1 MTRLP
6 KDFRDFLQLLNEHDV
21 NYLLIGGYAV
31 GYHGYPRA
39 TADIDIWIEPEK
51 ITAEKIVGVLSDF
64 GFDRNSI
71 SEEFFLQRD
80 KIIRLGNPP
89 LRIEIQMSISGVE
102 FDSCY
107 NERVE
112 DKIDGIP
119 VKIISLKNLKINK
132 KAANRHKDL
141 DDLEKL

>member
-6 KDFRDFLQLLNEHDV
+6 KDFRDFLQLLNDHDV
-21 NYLLIGGYAV
+21 EYLLIGGYAV

-51 ITAEKIVGVLSDF
+51 ITAEKIVRVLSDF
-64 GFDRNSI
+64 GFDRKDI

-102 FDSCY
+102 FTSCY
-107 NERVE
+107 KERVE
-112 DKIDGIP
+112 DEIDGIA
-119 VKIISLKNLKINK
+119 VKIISLEKLKINK

>member
-6 KDFRDFLQLLNEHDV
+6 KDFKDFLQLLNVHDV
-21 NYLLIGGYAV
+21 RYLLIGGYAV

-51 ITAEKIVGVLSDF
+51 HTAEKMVHVLSDF
-64 GFDRNSI
+64 GFDRNEI
-71 SEEFFLQRD
+71 SVEIFLQRD

-89 LRIEIQMSISGVE
+89 LRIEIQMAISGVE
-102 FDSCY
+102 FDPCY

-112 DKIDGIP
+112 DIIDDIS
-119 VKIISLKNLKINK
+119 VKIISLENLKINK
-132 KAANRHKDL
+132 KAANRYKDL

>member
-1 MTRLP
+1 
-6 KDFRDFLQLLNEHDV
+6 
-21 NYLLIGGYAV
+21 LLIGGYAV

-51 ITAEKIVGVLSDF
+51 ITAEKMVGVLSDF
-64 GFDRNSI
+64 GFAVGDI
-71 SEEFFLQRD
+71 SEELFLQRD

-89 LRIEIQMSISGVE
+89 LRIEIQMSISGVD
-102 FDSCY
+102 FPSCY
-107 NERVE
+107 DERIE
-112 DKIDGIP
+112 DRIDDIS
-119 VKIISLKNLKINK
+119 VKIISLANLKINK

>member
-1 MTRLP
+1 
-6 KDFRDFLQLLNEHDV
+6 
-21 NYLLIGGYAV
+21 LLIGGYAV

-39 TADIDIWIEPEK
+39 TADIDIWIELEEV
-51 ITAEKIVGVLSDF
+51 TAEKMVRVLSDF
-64 GFDRNSI
+64 GFDRNEI
-71 SEEFFLQRD
+71 SEEIFLQKD

-102 FDSCY
+102 FSSCY
-107 NERVE
+107 EERVE
-112 DKIDGIP
+112 DKIDDIP

>member
-1 MTRLP
+1 
-6 KDFRDFLQLLNEHDV
+6 
-21 NYLLIGGYAV
+21 LLIGGYAV

-51 ITAEKIVGVLSDF
+51 ISAEKMIGVLSDF
-64 GFDRNSI
+64 GFDKKDI
-71 SEEFFLQRD
+71 SEEYFLQKD

-102 FDSCY
+102 FKSCY
-107 NERVE
+107 EERVE
-112 DKIDGIP
+112 DEIDGIA
-119 VKIISLKNLKINK
+119 VKIISLENLKINK